1 MSKFNLLS
9 SAVSEEYLRNSI
21 NDWFCNEPY
30 EIIDKGKYKTIKKD
44 GKILDHY
51 RIIAKN
57 GRLRFEVN
65 YE

>member
-1 MSKFNLLS
+1 MNKFNLLS

-44 GKILDHY
+44 GKIFGNADYFLY
-51 RIIAKN
+51 LYIIKKN
-57 GRLRFEVN
+57 TLFT
-65 YE
+65 